1 MVTREEFQAAT
12 AVQYWIESMRR
23 VCDDP
28 KSMERLGISRGDANI
43 IVSEIIH
50 AARRTSLKRKMTET
64 LEPVNYSLSPRA
76 QSIPAGLV
84 CAEEINRFVEALG
97 QYEID
102 PKDRPTVE
110 AGDGESRPVFLQ
122 KQTRF
127 SAADLPATPVN
138 HAEDFGDDWVFALDE
153 MFRQNALHGDD
164 GTVNLEQNL
173 RLGEILAGLRE
184 RKSG

>member
-1 MVTREEFQAAT
+1 MVTREEFQAGV
-12 AVQYWIESMRR
+12 AVRHWIESMRR
-23 VCDDP
+23 VSDDP
-28 KSMERLGISRGDANI
+28 RSMERLGISRADANI
-43 IVSEIIH
+43 IVSELIH
-50 AARRTSLKRKMTET
+50 AARRTGLKKKMMAT
-64 LEPVNYSLSPRA
+64 LEPVNYALSQRA

-102 PKDRPTVE
+102 PGDRPTVE
-110 AGDGESRPVFLQ
+110 SDDGESRPVFMQ
-122 KQTRF
+122 KQVRF
-127 SAADLPATPVN
+127 SAADLPEIPVN

-153 MFRQNALHGDD
+153 MFKENALHGDD

-184 RKSG
+184 RKSQ